1 MVDEKT
7 INLVKLA
14 IGTAEWKLGL
24 YEFLDAVESP
34 DDSYWREKF
43 LEFKELAKALNNF
56 DAHTLT
62 KIVNHVIETTNTP
75 VVRKC
80 SICGGEGEHD
90 WEVHSAEHRAAQRD
104 AMEAHWIDDGP
115 DEHGP
120 PDSLHFGVD

>member
-34 DDSYWREKF
+34 DDEYWRDKF
-43 LEFKELAKALNNF
+43 LEFKELAKAFNNF

-62 KIVNHVIETTNTP
+62 KIVNHVIETTRT
-75 VVRKC
+75 
-80 SICGGEGEHD
+80 
-90 WEVHSAEHRAAQRD
+90 
-104 AMEAHWIDDGP
+104 
-115 DEHGP
+115 
-120 PDSLHFGVD
+120 